1 MLDGAWWPR
10 GRELAVEI
18 PLLTADFAQRGLQ
31 VASVTYHPS
40 TWQVAPSKLRVN
52 GHRIQLS
59 AVREIDPALLI
70 VRTAQDEAIDLLVI
84 PAETNP
90 AVAARAM
97 ALAVSPL
104 TQLTPTA
111 LLAAAGLS

>member
-1 MLDGAWWPR
+1 M
-10 GRELAVEI
+10 
-18 PLLTADFAQRGLQ
+18 
-31 VASVTYHPS
+31 TYHPS
-40 TWQVAPSKLRVN
+40 TWQVAPPKLRVD

-59 AVREIDPALLI
+59 ALREIDRALLI
-70 VRTAQDEAIDLLVI
+70 VHTAQDESIDLLVI
-84 PAETNP
+84 PAETDP

-104 TQLTPTA
+104 SQLTPTA